1 LDIAGEQR
9 TYAECMRFF
18 GRRRRAE
25 HINDPRSAF
34 RSKTFEKV
42 VMRMRKERGGEVY
55 RCAEGGAQVDLTG

>member
-1 LDIAGEQR
+1 
-9 TYAECMRFF
+9 MRFF

-25 HINDPRSAF
+25 HINDTQSAF

-55 RCAEGGAQVDLTG
+55 RCAEGGAKVDLTG